1 MIIELGWQIEASF
14 FGPSVKGFLKKNFLI
29 FHLNLSKLG
38 KVFVHLDKYNFTN
51 LHQIQMKN
59 KKVFSMTHLTDSQFV
74 KGR

>member
-1 MIIELGWQIEASF
+1 MIIELGWQIEASISDH
-14 FGPSVKGFLKKNFLI
+14 PLNVSLKKFLI

-51 LHQIQMKN
+51 FHQIQMKN